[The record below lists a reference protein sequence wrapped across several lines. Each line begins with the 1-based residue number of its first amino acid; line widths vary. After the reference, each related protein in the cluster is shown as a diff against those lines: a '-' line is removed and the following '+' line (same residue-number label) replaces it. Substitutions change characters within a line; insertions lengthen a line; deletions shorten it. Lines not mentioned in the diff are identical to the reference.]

1 MMTASE
7 EGSKFLHNFIMKK
20 MDSQGKPLPIEERR
34 ERSQYSL
41 LLTVVTHR
49 LKKGAVVLQRKIN
62 PLQNGYEKK
71 TKKGSYIQ
79 KINSLWQGNVF
90 R

>member
-20 MDSQGKPLPIEERR
+20 MESQGKPLPIEERR

-71 TKKGSYIQ
+71 TKKGKLHS
-79 KINSLWQGNVF
+79 KD
-90 R
+90 